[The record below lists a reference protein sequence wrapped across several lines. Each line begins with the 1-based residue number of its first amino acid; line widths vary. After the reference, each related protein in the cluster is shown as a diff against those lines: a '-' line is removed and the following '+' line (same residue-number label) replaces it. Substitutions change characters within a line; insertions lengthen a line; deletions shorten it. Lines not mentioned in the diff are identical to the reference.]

1 MRVFSRERSERKEKS
16 TSPNLTSVNSVARRP
31 LCSRNPQSNKSSHTD
46 SCNVE
51 CFFFPPLE
59 NKVHGN
65 KKPDDSTQENTRGTI
80 TNGEKDTRK
89 KKRIRNR
96 FTQRQINYLEDVFS
110 RQMYLTRD
118 ERALLAEILYMT
130 ELQIRNWFQNKRYQ
144 FRNKTINRPS
154 FLRRQ

>member
-1 MRVFSRERSERKEKS
+1 MLRVDRCAQEIPSQ
-16 TSPNLTSVNSVARRP
+16 TNHLTPILEMLN
-31 LCSRNPQSNKSSHTD
+31 
-46 SCNVE
+46 
-51 CFFFPPLE
+51 FFFPHIE
-59 NKVHGN
+59 NKVHGS
-65 KKPDDSTQENTRGTI
+65 KKPEDSTQENTRGTI
-80 TNGEKDTRK
+80 TNEEKDARK

-118 ERALLAEILYMT
+118 ERALLSKILYMT

>member
-1 MRVFSRERSERKEKS
+1 MLHVDRCAQEIPSQTNHLTPILVMLNFFS
-16 TSPNLTSVNSVARRP
+16 V
-31 LCSRNPQSNKSSHTD
+31 
-46 SCNVE
+46 
-51 CFFFPPLE
+51 PPLE
-59 NKVHGN
+59 NKVHGSEN
-65 KKPDDSTQENTRGTI
+65 SEDSTQENTRGTI
-80 TNGEKDTRK
+80 TNEEKDARK

-118 ERALLAEILYMT
+118 ERALLSKILHMT
-130 ELQIRNWFQNKRYQ
+130 EFQIRNWFQNKRYQ

>member
-1 MRVFSRERSERKEKS
+1 MLHVDRCAQEIPSQ
-16 TSPNLTSVNSVARRP
+16 TNHLTPILVM
-31 LCSRNPQSNKSSHTD
+31 L
-46 SCNVE
+46 NV
-51 CFFFPPLE
+51 FFPPLE
-59 NKVHGN
+59 NKVHGSKN
-65 KKPDDSTQENTRGTI
+65 SEDSTQENTRGTI
-80 TNGEKDTRK
+80 TNEEKDTRK

-118 ERALLAEILYMT
+118 ERALLSKILYMT

>member
-1 MRVFSRERSERKEKS
+1 MLHVDRCAQEIPSQ
-16 TSPNLTSVNSVARRP
+16 TNYLTPILVMLN
-31 LCSRNPQSNKSSHTD
+31 
-46 SCNVE
+46 
-51 CFFFPPLE
+51 FFFPPLE
-59 NKVHGN
+59 NKVHGSKN
-65 KKPDDSTQENTRGTI
+65 SEDSTQENTRGTI
-80 TNGEKDTRK
+80 SNEEKDARK

-118 ERALLAEILYMT
+118 ERALLSKILYMT

>member
-1 MRVFSRERSERKEKS
+1 MLHVDRCAQEIPSQ
-16 TSPNLTSVNSVARRP
+16 TNHLTPILVM
-31 LCSRNPQSNKSSHTD
+31 L
-46 SCNVE
+46 NV
-51 CFFFPPLE
+51 FFFPPLE
-59 NKVHGN
+59 NKVHGSKN
-65 KKPDDSTQENTRGTI
+65 SEDSTQENTRGTI
-80 TNGEKDTRK
+80 TNEEKEARK

-118 ERALLAEILYMT
+118 ERALLSKILYMT

>member
-1 MRVFSRERSERKEKS
+1 MLRVDRCAQEIPSQ
-16 TSPNLTSVNSVARRP
+16 TNHLTPILVIIV
-31 LCSRNPQSNKSSHTD
+31 

-59 NKVHGN
+59 NKVHGS
-65 KKPDDSTQENTRGTI
+65 KKPEDSTQENTRGTI
-80 TNGEKDTRK
+80 TNEEKDVRK

-118 ERALLAEILYMT
+118 ERALLSKILYMT

>member
-1 MRVFSRERSERKEKS
+1 M
-16 TSPNLTSVNSVARRP
+16 
-31 LCSRNPQSNKSSHTD
+31 
-46 SCNVE
+46 
-51 CFFFPPLE
+51 FFFPPLE
-59 NKVHGN
+59 NKVHGS
-65 KKPDDSTQENTRGTI
+65 KKPEDSTQENTSGTI
-80 TNGEKDTRK
+80 TNEEKDGRK

-118 ERALLAEILYMT
+118 ERALLAKILYMT
-130 ELQIRNWFQNKRYQ
+130 ELQIRNWFQNRRYQ

>member
-1 MRVFSRERSERKEKS
+1 MLHVDRCAQEIPSQTNHLTPILVMLNVFF
-16 TSPNLTSVNSVARRP
+16 
-31 LCSRNPQSNKSSHTD
+31 Q
-46 SCNVE
+46 
-51 CFFFPPLE
+51 PLE
-59 NKVHGN
+59 NKVHGS
-65 KKPDDSTQENTRGTI
+65 KKPEDSTQENTRGTI
-80 TNGEKDTRK
+80 TNEEKDTRK

-118 ERALLAEILYMT
+118 ERALLSKILYMT

>member
-1 MRVFSRERSERKEKS
+1 MHVFSRERSEGKEKS
-16 TSPNLTSVNSVARRP
+16 TFPNLTSVNSVARGP
-31 LCSRNPQSNKSSHTD
+31 LCSRNPQSNKSSHSD

-51 CFFFPPLE
+51 CFFPPLE
-59 NKVHGN
+59 NKVHGS
-65 KKPDDSTQENTRGTI
+65 KKPEDSTQKSTRGTI
-80 TNGEKDTRK
+80 TNEEKDARK
-89 KKRIRNR
+89 KKRIRSR

-118 ERALLAEILYMT
+118 ERALLSKILYMT
-130 ELQIRNWFQNKRYQ
+130 ELQIRNWFQNRRYQ